1 MWHLSQLFIRLLDVL
16 APPQCAACDAAVA
29 SSSAF
34 CEACR
39 LPVCHA
45 ARRELCGVPLI
56 VAGRYAAPLS
66 TAIVRFKYGGRGEL
80 SRPLAR
86 LLVPALGQLELAKSA
101 ALVPVPLHRRRLAER
116 GYNQAALL
124 AEELA
129 RALGRRCLSRLLA
142 RTRDMDHQV
151 GKARAERLR
160 NAREAFTLRAATA
173 REVVLVDDVVTTGA
187 TVRACAQALARG
199 GVRLAGVVALAQTD
213 GAIRDGAAA
222 SETDGR
228 PRG

>member
-1 MWHLSQLFIRLLDVL
+1 MWHPSQLLNRLLDLL
-16 APPQCAACDAAVA
+16 APPECAACDAAVA

-34 CEACR
+34 CDACR
-39 LPVCHA
+39 LPVCQA
-45 ARRELCGVPLI
+45 ARRELCGVPLV
-56 VAGRYAAPLS
+56 VAGSYAAPLS

-86 LLVPALGQLELAKSA
+86 LLVPALGRLQLSKSA

-124 AEELA
+124 AGELG
-129 RALGRRCLSRLLA
+129 RALGRTCLPRLLV

-151 GKARAERLR
+151 GKARAERLH
-160 NAREAFTLRAATA
+160 NAREAFSLRAATA

-199 GVRLAGVVALAQTD
+199 GVRLAGVVALAQAD
-213 GAIRDGAAA
+213 GALCKDEAT
-222 SETDGR
+222 SLTNGR